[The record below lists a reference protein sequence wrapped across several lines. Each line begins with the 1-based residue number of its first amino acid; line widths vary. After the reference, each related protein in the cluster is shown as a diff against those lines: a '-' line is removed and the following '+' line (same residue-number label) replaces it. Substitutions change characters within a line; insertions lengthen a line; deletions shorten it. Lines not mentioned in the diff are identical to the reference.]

1 MARRKNDIPEGYTLA
16 EDAGDAGPD
25 GSGAAREITPLDRE
39 LCAFDRN
46 DVGNAKRLIAR
57 HGADLLHV
65 TDIGWH
71 VWDGTRWNLDAD
83 GKLVMRR
90 AQKTAKAMKAEADA
104 AAEAA
109 GPRRRS
115 EARAAAWKFAIGA
128 GNSGRLRSMIDQAA
142 PRLSARLAD
151 MDGRPLKFNVANGTL
166 ALGDLP
172 PGENDPETVGIERLP
187 HDRSDR
193 ITLMAGTREAPVAWD
208 PEARAPEFERFLA
221 AIQPDADTRG
231 FLQRWFG
238 YCLTGL
244 VDEQAMVL
252 LHGGGRNGKSTLVDT
267 LAHVFGDYARSLPI
281 KSFLRDDRTTG
292 GQATPDLARLPG
304 ARLVRSSEPEPGA
317 QISEAMIKEIT
328 GGEPITARHLHQGFF
343 EFAPQ
348 FKAVISFNNKPTVR
362 GADDGI
368 WRRLLLVPFTVRVD
382 KPDLHLKERLKAE
395 ASGILNWLLAGYRQW
410 RAAGLMVPD
419 SVRAATDDY
428 RADSDIVGEFL
439 KIAVVAD
446 AQKAVSGAEFYNAFK
461 AWCGK
466 NGIDAPS
473 GTWFGK
479 RLSGRPGIRKVRVGT
494 VRYEGIDLSS
504 EVRGWMA
511 EARHKPGLLDSS
523 RGPPEP
529 EAGDPGAGAG

>member
-1 MARRKNDIPEGYTLA
+1 MARKRQAIPEGYTLA
-16 EDAGDAGPD
+16 GEAAEDDSARDR
-25 GSGAAREITPLDRE
+25 AAPAPTDLDRE
-39 LCAFDRN
+39 LHRFDRN
-46 DVGNAKRLIAR
+46 DVGNAKRLVAR

-65 TDIGWH
+65 ADIGWH
-71 VWDGTRWNLDAD
+71 VWDGARWSLDAD
-83 GKLVMRR
+83 GKLVLRR
-90 AQKTAKAMKAEADA
+90 AQRTAKAMKAEAEA

-115 EARAAAWKFAIGA
+115 NARDSAFKWAIQA
-128 GNSGRLRSMIDQAA
+128 GNQGRLRAMIEQAA
-142 PRLSARLAD
+142 PRLGARLAD
-151 MDGRPLKFNVANGTL
+151 MDAQPLKFNAANGTVL
-166 ALGDLP
+166 LGDTP
-172 PGENDPETVGIERLP
+172 QGENDPETVAVELHP
-187 HDRSDR
+187 HDRADR
-193 ITLMAGTREAPVAWD
+193 ITLMAGTREAPVAYD
-208 PEARAPEFERFLA
+208 DAARCPEFETFLA
-221 AIQPDADTRG
+221 AIQPDPEVRG

-368 WRRLLLVPFTVRVD
+368 WRRLLLVPFEVRID
-382 KPDLHLKERLKAE
+382 RPDLHLKERLKAE
-395 ASGILNWLLAGYRQW
+395 AAGILNWLVEGYRQW
-410 RAAGLMVPD
+410 RARGLMVPD
-419 SVRAATDDY
+419 KVRAATDDY

-446 AQKAVSGAEFYNAFK
+446 RQKAVSGAEFYNAFK

-466 NGIDAPS
+466 NGIEAPS

-504 EVRGWMA
+504 EIRGWMA
-511 EARHKPGLLDSS
+511 EARGKRDLLDSS
-523 RGPPEP
+523 PAAPKTEP
-529 EAGDPGAGAG
+529 DDPGPEVR